1 MHGVNAL
8 LCFMVNQKSTY
19 EESASIP
26 DKVTVHLENGV
37 LAVKGPKG
45 EVRRAIANPKIS
57 FTVNNQKFVATA
69 PRATQREVTYIRTYL
84 AHLKNMC
91 KGVLHGHV
99 YKLRICSG
107 HFPMNV
113 SVQKGQF
120 MVKNLFGEKIPR
132 TLKIVEGVLV
142 KVEGTDVIVEGVN
155 KETASQTAASIEQLT
170 RRTGFDRRIFQDGI
184 YIYSKDGKEIQ

>member
-1 MHGVNAL
+1 MT
-8 LCFMVNQKSTY
+8 NQRPTY
-19 EESASIP
+19 EESVIIP
-26 DKVTVHLENGV
+26 EKVTIHLAKGV
-37 LAVKGPKG
+37 VTVKGPKG
-45 EVRRAIANPKIS
+45 EIRRMVTNPKIS
-57 FTVNNQKFVATA
+57 FVVNNQKLIATA
-69 PRATQREVTYIRTYL
+69 PHATQREVTHIRTNL

-132 TLKIVEGVLV
+132 TLKISEGVTV
-142 KVEGTDVIVEGVN
+142 KVEGTEVIVEGVN
-155 KETASQTAASIEQLT
+155 KEVASQTAASIEQLT

-184 YIYSKDGKEIQ
+184 YIYHKDGKEIQ